1 MRAPS
6 SGFERR
12 KSSSP
17 DQSLCTTAYRSIDR
31 SISDTMVLA
40 ELGASITSALA
51 KATRAKSVDSEL
63 LDSILKEISTA
74 LLSADVNVKLVATLR
89 TNIKKRVNLEEL
101 GSGLNVERVIN
112 EAVYR
117 ELVAI
122 LDPGVPKRSPK
133 RGKQNVVMFVG
144 LQGAG
149 KTTSAAKYAHYYKK
163 KGFKPALVCADTFRA
178 GALDQLKQNATKVQ
192 IPYYGSFQET
202 DPAIIAANGVKR
214 FREERRDL
222 IIVDTSGRHRQEDSL
237 FEEMRQVATAV
248 KPDIV
253 IFVMDGSIGQAAYDQ
268 AKAFHDSVDVGSVI
282 ITKLDGHAKGGG
294 ALSAVVATKSPIA
307 FIGTGE
313 HMNEFDEFDTEKFV
327 GTLMGRGDIGGL
339 INKIREVGPPEEQQ
353 MEMMEKMMKGQFS
366 LRIMYNQF
374 ASMMKMGGMSSM
386 MSMLPGMANVIPPSS
401 DKETQA
407 GLKRMMCIMDSMT
420 DKELDHTTDQM
431 ISERSRI
438 ERWARGSGT
447 TVPEVEVLLAEY
459 KKLQEMFGKSMKL
472 PKNAKMPKGGM
483 QNLGKNPQAAMKM
496 AQSMMG
502 GKGGMGGMA
511 KMMEQMGGMEG
522 MQKMMQ
528 QMGMPGMPGMPGGG
542 MGGGGMPGGSMT
554 AAQQAKLKQMMKK
567 M

>member
-1 MRAPS
+1 
-6 SGFERR
+6 
-12 KSSSP
+12 
-17 DQSLCTTAYRSIDR
+17 
-31 SISDTMVLA
+31 
-40 ELGASITSALA
+40 
-51 KATRAKSVDSEL
+51 
-63 LDSILKEISTA
+63 
-74 LLSADVNVKLVATLR
+74 
-89 TNIKKRVNLEEL
+89 
-101 GSGLNVERVIN
+101 
-112 EAVYR
+112 
-117 ELVAI
+117 
-122 LDPGVPKRSPK
+122 
-133 RGKQNVVMFVG
+133 
-144 LQGAG
+144 
-149 KTTSAAKYAHYYKK
+149 
-163 KGFKPALVCADTFRA
+163 
-178 GALDQLKQNATKVQ
+178 
-192 IPYYGSFQET
+192 
-202 DPAIIAANGVKR
+202 
-214 FREERRDL
+214 
-222 IIVDTSGRHRQEDSL
+222 
-237 FEEMRQVATAV
+237 
-248 KPDIV
+248 
-253 IFVMDGSIGQAAYDQ
+253 
-268 AKAFHDSVDVGSVI
+268 
-282 ITKLDGHAKGGG
+282 
-294 ALSAVVATKSPIA
+294 
-307 FIGTGE
+307 
-313 HMNEFDEFDTEKFV
+313 MNEFDEFDAEKFV

-353 MEMMEKMMKGQFS
+353 MEMMEKVMKGQFS

-407 GLKRMMCIMDSMT
+407 RLKRMMCIMDSMT
-420 DKELDHTTDQM
+420 DKELDHTTGQM

-502 GKGGMGGMA
+502 GMGGMA

>member
-1 MRAPS
+1 
-6 SGFERR
+6 
-12 KSSSP
+12 
-17 DQSLCTTAYRSIDR
+17 
-31 SISDTMVLA
+31 MVLA